1 MPQAYSN
8 PKHENDSY
16 ALPDV
21 EVFHH
26 EHAKRELC
34 ALNAGHKAELYGECI
49 VNDDGDCGGTGWY
62 WWACFPGCLPD
73 GPANGPFDTYDLAM
87 ADAQIENE

>member
-1 MPQAYSN
+1 MQTYSD
-8 PKHENDSY
+8 PARESDPH

-34 ALNAGHKAELYGECI
+34 CLNAGHKAELYGECI
-49 VNDDGDCGGTGWY
+49 CDDEGDCRGTGYY
-62 WWACFPGCLPD
+62 WHSCFPGCLPD
-73 GPANGPFDTYDLAM
+73 GDPNGPFKTADEAK
-87 ADAQIENE
+87 ADAQAFTQ